1 MDRHVSSL
9 WAPIVMVE
17 DNADDAFFVFDAL
30 EAAKIKNPVVV
41 CRNGAEARRLFA
53 RSHSPYP
60 ALFILDI
67 NLPGGESGLEFLAW
81 ARGQESRVA
90 GTPALVLTGSDRT
103 EDHLVAETLGV
114 TRYLVKPVSAVH
126 LVEAVQLLGVRMSTN
141 MATGEVRLQLAE
153 RT

>member
-1 MDRHVSSL
+1 MDMPSL
-9 WAPIVMVE
+9 WAPIVVVE
-17 DNADDAFFVFDAL
+17 DDADDAFFVYDAL
-30 EAAKIKNPVVV
+30 ETARIKNPVVA

-67 NLPGGESGLEFLAW
+67 NLSGGESGLEFLAW
-81 ARGQESRVA
+81 ARGQEGQLA
-90 GTPALVLTGSDRT
+90 GTPALVLTGSDRP
-103 EDHLVAETLGV
+103 EDQLIAETLGV
-114 TRYLVKPVSAVH
+114 MRYLVKPVTGVH

-141 MATGEVRLQLAE
+141 MATGEVRLQLVE